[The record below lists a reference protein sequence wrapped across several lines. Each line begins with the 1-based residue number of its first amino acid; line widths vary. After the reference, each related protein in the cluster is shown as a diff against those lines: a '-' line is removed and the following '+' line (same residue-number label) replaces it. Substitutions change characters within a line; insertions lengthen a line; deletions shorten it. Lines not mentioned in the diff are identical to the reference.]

1 MCVFPIFRARFL
13 AENAIRRICE
23 NKLFW
28 ELFFSSWI
36 ECIQVPLYMHSFSC
50 LPSANRI
57 CLRPHPE
64 LNEALEK
71 VWIRFKLEFRKVFI
85 NPLTYIH
92 LYWIN
97 EDWGG
102 PYIVLFYCPFL
113 LYRWSHRVM
122 HLLVVEYKTSHW
134 LKPDILRQ
142 GLIFFN
148 FWQFW

>member
-1 MCVFPIFRARFL
+1 MRSEGFVKINFSGNCSSQVGLNVSKFHCTCIPSPAFL
-13 AENAIRRICE
+13 
-23 NKLFW
+23 LQ
-28 ELFFSSWI
+28 I
-36 ECIQVPLYMHSFSC
+36 ES
-50 LPSANRI
+50 
-57 CLRPHPE
+57 CLRPHTE

-142 GLIFFN
+142 GLIFFT